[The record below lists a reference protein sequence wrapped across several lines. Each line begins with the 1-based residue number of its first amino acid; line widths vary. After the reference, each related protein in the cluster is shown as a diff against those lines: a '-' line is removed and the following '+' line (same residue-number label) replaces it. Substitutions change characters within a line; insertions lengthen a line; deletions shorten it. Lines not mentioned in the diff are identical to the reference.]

1 MEYVLEFVLICILQF
16 LGIGLGILQK
26 VFELDKKSPDDTL
39 NEVFSMY
46 WATDRIPV
54 FISAFILV
62 LNLVVHLII
71 VVYAPGVRDV
81 VVTIPLSKLVSFFP
95 DVHINYLVI
104 SFVTAFLVGFFG
116 QKLFYKI
123 LGKLEKKVEEK
134 LKLDS

>member
-1 MEYVLEFVLICILQF
+1 MSMEYVLEFVLICILQF

-71 VVYAPGVRDV
+71 VVYAPEVRDV
-81 VVTIPLSKLVSFFP
+81 VVTIPLSRLVSFFP
-95 DVHINYLVI
+95 DVHINYL
-104 SFVTAFLVGFFG
+104 
-116 QKLFYKI
+116 
-123 LGKLEKKVEEK
+123 
-134 LKLDS
+134 